1 MMNILI
7 IGCGTMGS
15 TLAAALDKKG
25 YDICVID
32 KKSESFDSLPADF
45 GGFTATGVAIDQDVL
60 KRAGIGSCD
69 ALFAV
74 TENDDMNLMTAQISR
89 EVFGVPRIFARVDD
103 VGKCRVFEGL
113 GVNIISPT
121 KLTVSAACEALE
133 GENRDKELKFGN
145 ALVKFTAIEVPENY
159 AGKKPED
166 ILLEEDESFFGIERG
181 GAGFILYCG
190 QDIAFEAGDR
200 LIFAKKN

>member
-7 IGCGTMGS
+7 IGCGIMGS
-15 TLAAALDKKG
+15 ALAAALDKKG

-32 KKSESFDSLPADF
+32 KRSESFEALPPNF

-60 KRAGIGSCD
+60 KRAGISACD

-74 TENDDMNLMTAQISR
+74 TDNDDVNLMTAQISR
-89 EVFGVPRIFARVDD
+89 EIFGVPRIFARVDD
-103 VGKCRVFEGL
+103 IGKCGVFEGL
-113 GVNIISPT
+113 GVKIISPT
-121 KLTVSAACEALE
+121 RLTVSAACEALE
-133 GENRDKELKFGN
+133 GENGDRELKFGN

-159 AGKKPED
+159 AGKTPED
-166 ILLEEDESFFGIERG
+166 ILLEEDESFFGMERE
-181 GAGFILYCG
+181 GAGFTLFFG
-190 QDIAFEAGDR
+190 QEIVFEAGDR

>member
-7 IGCGTMGS
+7 IGCGTVGS
-15 TLAAALDKKG
+15 SLAAALDKKG

-32 KKSESFDSLPADF
+32 KKSESFEALPADF
-45 GGFTATGVAIDQDVL
+45 GGFTATGVAIDQEVL
-60 KRAGIGSCD
+60 KRAGINTCD

-74 TENDDMNLMTAQISR
+74 TDNDDMNLMTAQISR
-89 EVFGVPRIFARVDD
+89 EIFGVPRIFVRVDD
-103 VGKCRVFEGL
+103 VGKCKVFEGL
-113 GVNIISPT
+113 GVKIISPT

-133 GENRDKELKFGN
+133 GKNRDKELKFGN

-159 AGKKPED
+159 AGRQPED
-166 ILLEEDESFFGIERG
+166 IMLEDEESFFGIERE
-181 GAGFILYCG
+181 GAGFILYSG
-190 QDIAFEAGDR
+190 QNIVFEAGDR